1 MFRDYGIYLNQEN
14 DPLPPRDD
22 VTGFDARTKNKELG
36 KNLKLQGLPS
46 ELQDKVKEV
55 VT

>member
-22 VTGFDARTKNKELG
+22 VTGFDVRTKNKELG